1 MSLLIV
7 DGHLIFPPTEVSCF
21 RDVTLYAQVFR
32 SLDVVVQV
40 EPHWVDTCYHYLKS
54 RGALDYVEDFVSPGT
69 THGLHLSDST
79 PCHILARK
87 IWAGNLNRI
96 INSLSR

>member
-7 DGHLIFPPTEVSCF
+7 DGHLTFPPTEVSCF

-32 SLDVVVQV
+32 SLDVLIQI
-40 EPHWVDTCYHYLKS
+40 EPQHVDTCYHYLKS
-54 RGALDYVEDFVSPGT
+54 CGALDYVRDFVSPGE
-69 THGLHLSDST
+69 THGLRLSNNA
-79 PCHILARK
+79 PCDILARK

-96 INSLSR
+96 LGSIV